1 MSDKLNTKQ
10 TVELFSSP
18 KKVFKTLDK
27 TLSKQSY
34 EFLIK
39 AQDKGMYGIYTPDS
53 QFPIVVQDDILKT
66 CMGLLYFEYG
76 IGKQDNM
83 PSWLM
88 PQGYTEDKWNEI
100 VSQVETPLISPLQ
113 SLNSFLDT
121 GSSVYLTSSA
131 QDKNTTVVLT
141 NNFND
146 NFAQHISFKTSSF
159 SDGLMEA
166 NAMANQCITN
176 MENCQA

>member
-1 MSDKLNTKQ
+1 MKEKINSQ
-10 TVELFSSP
+10 QAVQLFSSP

-27 TLSKQSY
+27 ALSKQNY

-39 AQDKGMYGIYTPDS
+39 AEEKGMYGIYTPDS
-53 QFPIVVQDDILKT
+53 QSPIVLQDDVLKT

-76 IGKQDNM
+76 IGKQDTM

-88 PQGYTEDKWNEI
+88 PQGYAEDKWNEI
-100 VSQVETPLISPLQ
+100 ISQVESPPTSPLQ
-113 SLNSFLDT
+113 SLNNFLDT
-121 GSSVYLTSSA
+121 GSSVYLTSSM

-141 NNFND
+141 NNFNE
-146 NFAQHISFKTSSF
+146 NFAKNISFKTPSF

-166 NAMANQCITN
+166 NAMANQCLVSVSTL
-176 MENCQA
+176 EE